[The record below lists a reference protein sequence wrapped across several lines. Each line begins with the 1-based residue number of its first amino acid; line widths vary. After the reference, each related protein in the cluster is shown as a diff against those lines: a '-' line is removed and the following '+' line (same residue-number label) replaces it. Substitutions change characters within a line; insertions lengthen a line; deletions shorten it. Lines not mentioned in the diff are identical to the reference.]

1 MESGNGSSRRQKSPI
16 PYVLP
21 MACLTI
27 ALHGTLRLS
36 PGGFED
42 GKERITARRQN
53 ACICIGEYAGS
64 VQIRRDGKGKFF
76 GAVIKQPVQR
86 CRPVQP
92 HTGYPTLVV
101 EKLNGESPR
110 IRHALY

>member
-36 PGGFED
+36 LGGFED
-42 GKERITARRQN
+42 GKER
-53 ACICIGEYAGS
+53 ICIGEYAGS

-86 CRPVQP
+86 CRPVQTD
-92 HTGYPTLVV
+92 TGYPTLVV

>member
-36 PGGFED
+36 LGGFED
-42 GKERITARRQN
+42 GKERITARRQKTH
-53 ACICIGEYAGS
+53 AS
-64 VQIRRDGKGKFF
+64 VLGNTQAAYRQGGM
-76 GAVIKQPVQR
+76 
-86 CRPVQP
+86 
-92 HTGYPTLVV
+92 
-101 EKLNGESPR
+101 EKAIFSGL
-110 IRHALY
+110 

>member
-36 PGGFED
+36 LGGFE
-42 GKERITARRQN
+42 
-53 ACICIGEYAGS
+53 
-64 VQIRRDGKGKFF
+64 DGKGKFF